1 MLLSVAALAQTT
13 VLECTFET
21 VAERSLWSFQNNSA
35 GSTGWLIGT
44 ATSNDG
50 THSLYVSYNGGTTCS
65 YQASKATSAVA
76 YCQVALAAGTYAYS
90 YDCNVGGECPNFD
103 YMAVYIVPAT
113 EPMPQTTSPWQ
124 PASGA
129 LRLHDDNTLCNT
141 GGWTTLSGTFQ
152 IASEGNY
159 SLVFYWRNNADTG
172 TPISAAVDNISLAR
186 TSSEPP
192 QPTDFIVVVQPNN
205 PSRGSV
211 VGGGRYDIGN
221 EARLIAA
228 PHYGYNF
235 AGWDDGETANPR
247 YLTVVADTT
256 LTALF
261 FASNVSQVVDTVVDT
276 IHRDYYHHDTIT
288 LRDTVVDTL
297 PLHVYHIDT
306 VILHDTLRTTVYH
319 TDTVTVVNE
328 VHDTLR
334 TDYYHTDT
342 AYLHDTLYIDYYHT
356 DTIVLPDTHYLP
368 VYITDTIWPD
378 SVVHD
383 TLRFTRYDTI
393 YVDRIV
399 IDTII
404 FTRYDTIISVET
416 VYDTL
421 RFTDTVTRF
430 VVDTLILHDT
440 IYLTDSASLGLDQTS
455 ESRFALR
462 AVGNILVV
470 DNPDCQPLWV
480 YDTAGRLVV
489 ASRGRSHVELQL
501 PAAGV
506 YIVRVGDNIKRITT
520 IR

>member
-1 MLLSVAALAQTT
+1 MREITTSVQIIFQQHCNGYRRPRLFGGQMMAWIDVIAAIAARRYAHAVVTT
-13 VLECTFET
+13 VC
-21 VAERSLWSFQNNSA
+21 
-35 GSTGWLIGT
+35 
-44 ATSNDG
+44 
-50 THSLYVSYNGGTTCS
+50 
-65 YQASKATSAVA
+65 
-76 YCQVALAAGTYAYS
+76 
-90 YDCNVGGECPNFD
+90 
-103 YMAVYIVPAT
+103 
-113 EPMPQTTSPWQ
+113 
-124 PASGA
+124 
-129 LRLHDDNTLCNT
+129 
-141 GGWTTLSGTFQ
+141 
-152 IASEGNY
+152 
-159 SLVFYWRNNADTG
+159 
-172 TPISAAVDNISLAR
+172 VDNL
-186 TSSEPP
+186 T
-192 QPTDFIVVVQPNN
+192 FIRP
-205 PSRGSV
+205 
-211 VGGGRYDIGN
+211 
-221 EARLIAA
+221 
-228 PHYGYNF
+228 
-235 AGWDDGETANPR
+235 
-247 YLTVVADTT
+247 
-256 LTALF
+256 
-261 FASNVSQVVDTVVDT
+261 
-276 IHRDYYHHDTIT
+276 
-288 LRDTVVDTL
+288 
-297 PLHVYHIDT
+297 
-306 VILHDTLRTTVYH
+306 
-319 TDTVTVVNE
+319 
-328 VHDTLR
+328 
-334 TDYYHTDT
+334 

-480 YDTAGRLVV
+480 YDTAWRLVV